1 MVCDNNKNF
10 DNQIKGESVDSILKS
25 ILQHRRIRFDNLR
38 KEKPD
43 LSNDEIELIIKKEH
57 FYFRGESSY
66 HKFRTP
72 SLYLQENLTME
83 GSEYYYRSLIN
94 ELGRDDYQENTSLVR
109 LISELQH
116 YGAKTRMLDIT
127 KNPLIALYFAVE
139 KDDDEP
145 GFVFIYKSDIDNEKF
160 DTGHT
165 IAIKSALNLMSQEI
179 IDNFL
184 DAVTRNLSE
193 DDIKKYELLSLSCI
207 DKMELIE
214 ADYPNDDMSLIYNFM
229 ELLNQRAR
237 VRERLDFPLK
247 IYKDL
252 QESHIVLPS
261 KTTDRIRQQQGAFIY
276 PRYVSSTKKEH
287 GEIQQEISDSISE
300 LSAEL
305 LTEKA
310 PFSVIKIDCD
320 KKKSI
325 RNQLELIGITEGFVY
340 PDIEH
345 QSMTLLEQL
354 NPQGKK

>member
-109 LISELQH
+109 LMSELQH

-160 DTGHT
+160 DLELNT
-165 IAIKSALNLMSQEI
+165 IHDEINAYKEIGFDEGIDFGGKEEKKRKINRSMSF
-179 IDNFL
+179 DF
-184 DAVTRNLSE
+184 DAQKEGN
-193 DDIKKYELLSLSCI
+193 II
-207 DKMELIE
+207 DKM
-214 ADYPNDDMSLIYNFM
+214 
-229 ELLNQRAR
+229 
-237 VRERLDFPLK
+237 
-247 IYKDL
+247 
-252 QESHIVLPS
+252 
-261 KTTDRIRQQQGAFIY
+261 
-276 PRYVSSTKKEH
+276 
-287 GEIQQEISDSISE
+287 
-300 LSAEL
+300 
-305 LTEKA
+305 
-310 PFSVIKIDCD
+310 
-320 KKKSI
+320 KKKMHS
-325 RNQLELIGITEGFVY
+325 R
-340 PDIEH
+340 DR
-345 QSMTLLEQL
+345 
-354 NPQGKK
+354 GKTDLV